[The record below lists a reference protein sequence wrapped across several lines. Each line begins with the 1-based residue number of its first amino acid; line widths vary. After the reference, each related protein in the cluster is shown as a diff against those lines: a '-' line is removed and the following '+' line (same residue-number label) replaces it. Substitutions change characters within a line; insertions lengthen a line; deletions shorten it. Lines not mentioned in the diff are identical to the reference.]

1 MTTHIGIL
9 GGGGISDTHARAAS
23 QIEGVEVVAVAGDND
38 GKVKA
43 LADRYGAAAFTDVRA
58 LLQHR
63 PLDILLI
70 GTPSALHAEAALL
83 AARAGVHVLV
93 EKPLDTAPF
102 QVDAVIEKCREAN
115 VKLGVFFQDR
125 FAPDLVRLKAAID
138 AGALGRPLLGSA
150 RVKWWRPAE
159 YYSASRWRGRR
170 ALDGGGAVMNQG
182 IHTLDLLLWL
192 WGDVD
197 RVFAKQT
204 AAFHQIEVEDTLVA
218 TLQFAN
224 GALATYEATTAAY
237 PGYPRQIELTGTEG
251 TVTIRQDRLVAT
263 DLRTKH
269 PGLAISEVVDN
280 ASASSPI
287 VSDVSGHKAV
297 IEDFLAAIRN
307 NTEPRCNGFEGRRS
321 VALVDALY
329 RSAHTGAEQKP

>member
-23 QIEGVEVVAVAGDND
+23 QIEGVQVVAVAGDNEA
-38 GKVKA
+38 KVKA
-43 LADRYGAAAFTDVRA
+43 LADRHGAAAFSDVRA

-102 QVDAVIEKCREAN
+102 QVDAVIEACRTAG

-125 FAPDLVRLKAAID
+125 FAPDLVRLKTAID
-138 AGALGRPLLGSA
+138 AGVLGRPLLGSA

-204 AAFHQIEVEDTLVA
+204 AALHQIEVEDTLVA

-251 TVTIRQDRLVAT
+251 TVTIRQDRIVAV

-269 PGLAISEVVDN
+269 PGLNVSEVIDN

-307 NTEPRCNGFEGRRS
+307 NTEPRCNGSEGRRS

>member
-23 QIEGVEVVAVAGDND
+23 QIEGVRIAAVAGDNET
-38 GKVKA
+38 KVKVI
-43 LADRYGAAAFTDVRA
+43 ADRHGARAFTDVGS

-93 EKPLDTAPF
+93 EKPLDTAPY
-102 QVDAVIEKCREAN
+102 QVDAVIEACRKAG

-138 AGALGRPLLGSA
+138 GGVLGKPLLGSA
-150 RVKWWRPAE
+150 RVKWWRPPE

-170 ALDGGGAVMNQG
+170 SLDGGGAVMNQG

-192 WGDVD
+192 WGDID

-204 AAFHQIEVEDTLVA
+204 AALHDIEVEDTLVA
-218 TLQFAN
+218 TLQFEN

-237 PGYPRQIELTGTEG
+237 PGYPRQIELTGSEG
-251 TVTIRQDRLVAT
+251 TVTIRQDRIVAA
-263 DLRTKH
+263 DLRTRH
-269 PGLAISEVVDN
+269 PGLAPSEVVDN

-307 NTEPRCNGFEGRRS
+307 DTEPRCNGPEGRRS